1 MTSNISSNNT
11 AGHSPDTVPDTV
23 PVPISMTNRG
33 RAVAR
38 RVAAMAS
45 VAGALAAA
53 APAAVG
59 AAPLAA
65 PQAVPA
71 GDPVAGKAAFAACM
85 SCHAVGPAARSGFGP
100 QLNGVFGRQA
110 GSLPGYSYSPAMKNA
125 RIVWNQATLAAFI
138 DEPGAVVPGTK
149 MRFYSLGFSERKIAD
164 LLAYLRTFPA
174 PP

>member
-59 AAPLAA
+59 AAPL
-65 PQAVPA
+65 AVPA